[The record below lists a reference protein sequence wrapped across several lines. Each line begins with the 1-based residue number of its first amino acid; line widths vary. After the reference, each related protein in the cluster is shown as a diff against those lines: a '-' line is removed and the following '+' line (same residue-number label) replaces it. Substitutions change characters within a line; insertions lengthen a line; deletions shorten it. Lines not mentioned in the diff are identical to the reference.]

1 MTAVFFVNGAVL
13 ASWVPRIP
21 DVQER
26 LGLGEGALG
35 VALLGVA
42 AGALVAMPLAGRALG
57 RVGAYRVLAP
67 AVPLYCGALPLI
79 ALAPGLAGLTAAL
92 FLIGAVNGALDVAMN
107 HEGMGI
113 EREHDRPIL
122 ASFHGA
128 FSIGGLAGALCGG
141 AFAAAG
147 VAPLVHFAASAVIL
161 GGVGVV
167 AVAHL
172 RPAGAGSALPPVGVI
187 LARPPRRLFKLG
199 FVAFC
204 CLLAEG
210 SIADWSAV
218 YMRGSLDADAVVSS
232 AGFAAFSL
240 MMAVGRLTGDR
251 LTERIGPVVS
261 TRSGGA
267 LAALGLATTLAIHTP
282 IAAVFGF
289 ACVGAGLATVLP
301 TVLRAAASTPGVA
314 PATGIAATSTVGY
327 LGFLAGPPAIGF
339 VAEAASLRG
348 ALVIVVAVAAVIVL
362 LAASTAPAAAQQESE
377 EAGPSA
383 ALGADLA
390 EGGAQPEGDQDRCGD
405 SVDGAPDRRPVEGR
419 L

>member
-35 VALLGVA
+35 IALLGVA

-57 RVGAYRVLAP
+57 RVGAHRVLAP

-79 ALAPGLAGLTAAL
+79 ALAPNLVGLTAAL

-128 FSIGGLAGALCGG
+128 FSVGGLAGALSGG

-147 VAPLVHFAASAVIL
+147 VAPLVHFAVSAAIL
-161 GGVGVV
+161 GAVGVV

-172 RPAGAGSALPPVGVI
+172 RSRVPGSALSTVGPI
-187 LARPPRRLFKLG
+187 LARPPPRLFALG

-204 CLLAEG
+204 GLLAEG
-210 SIADWSAV
+210 SVADWSVV
-218 YMRGSLDADAVVSS
+218 YMRGSLEADAVLSS

-251 LTERIGPVVS
+251 LTARLGPVAS
-261 TRSGGA
+261 TRFAGA
-267 LAALGLATTLAIHTP
+267 LASLGLTTTLIIHTP
-282 IAAVFGF
+282 IAAVLGF

-314 PATGIAATSTVGY
+314 PATAIAATSTVGY
-327 LGFLAGPPAIGF
+327 FGFLAGPPAIGF

-348 ALVIVVAVAAVIVL
+348 ALVIVVAFAAVIAL
-362 LAASTAPAAAQQESE
+362 LAASTAPAAGPQASE
-377 EAGPSA
+377 KAGSSA
-383 ALGADLA
+383 ALVGDS
-390 EGGAQPEGDQDRCGD
+390 QPEGDRDGSGDR
-405 SVDGAPDRRPVEGR
+405 VQRPPDRPPVEGR
-419 L
+419 S